1 MATTMEAPSVK
12 SKKTAVAAPPA
23 SKFSVPK
30 NLRLAGGIAL
40 GAVLLIAWFVI
51 VSGRRKAEFANRAL
65 EQARSAA
72 ESGNLP
78 LAASELQKVVTTYSG
93 TDAAQEAVITLNQV
107 RLLNGQQELAAV
119 SLQDFIKS
127 KPDKKYLTP
136 GYALLGRA
144 LENANRPDEAA
155 QAFRSASDNA
165 DVDYL
170 RAEYLNDAGRAYA
183 AAGKKDEAIAA
194 YRKIIQDFPESNS
207 KVEAQVRLAE
217 LTQGKM

>member
-12 SKKTAVAAPPA
+12 SKKTAVAAPPG

-107 RLLNGQQELAAV
+107 RLLNGQQELASV

-155 QAFRSASDNA
+155 QAGRPYHYIFPWVSSASRTWASTLELDS
-165 DVDYL
+165 
-170 RAEYLNDAGRAYA
+170 
-183 AAGKKDEAIAA
+183 GK
-194 YRKIIQDFPESNS
+194 S
-207 KVEAQVRLAE
+207 
-217 LTQGKM
+217 